1 MSNLT
6 HQQRGD
12 IKDYVATLVSEEWI
26 REFPDSLI
34 ILPSASD
41 RYNWDNW
48 ISGKTAPYLKVNS
61 LLATWASHSAQHIQD
76 CAEQTFFKQQFN
88 SITAQILKVVYD
100 ITQAELKA
108 RGIRY
113 IKLYRG
119 QQSRI
124 HSFRPL
130 SSSSTALHIARNF
143 AQSQSELVYEGSI
156 PARYIGSTFFT
167 GYGCAEEQEYVVLSS
182 RGLRSHWNLVGDSK

>member
-1 MSNLT
+1 M
-6 HQQRGD
+6 
-12 IKDYVATLVSEEWI
+12 
-26 REFPDSLI
+26 REFPDSLNR
-34 ILPSASD
+34 LPNAST
-41 RYNWDNW
+41 RCEWNNSW
-48 ISGKTAPYLKVNS
+48 ISGKTAPYLQVNS

-76 CAEQTFFKQQFN
+76 CAEQAFFKQQFDTL
-88 SITAQILKVVYD
+88 TAQILKTVYD

-108 RGIRY
+108 RGIKY

-119 QQSRI
+119 QQSKI

-143 AQSQSELVYEGSI
+143 AQGNRHELVYEGSI
-156 PARYIGSTFFT
+156 PARYIASTFFT